1 MSGFYTSGGIGQCVA
16 DCDTCSNHSGAV
28 WRCSLPGVTS
38 VRARSAPCPSVRRG
52 RRISRSSAPTGFGRS
67 GRRLP
72 RAPKRA
78 WRLAFPT
85 QESIPMP
92 AAESWAGRILA
103 SAASRGTSAAT
114 SGCKTTVSLGARHS
128 AGTDMAVLTPLAASR
143 LELRCLLAVVVA
155 TCSSCGCGGVSC
167 GSILSLGCAPGLICV
182 GLRDG
187 ACRQECVRVCAAP
200 CSPGT
205 CAAGCSCTSDA
216 NGTSFCGKW
225 NMTTLSDGGSVP
237 TYQDECF

>member
-1 MSGFYTSGGIGQCVA
+1 
-16 DCDTCSNHSGAV
+16 
-28 WRCSLPGVTS
+28 
-38 VRARSAPCPSVRRG
+38 
-52 RRISRSSAPTGFGRS
+52 
-67 GRRLP
+67 
-72 RAPKRA
+72 
-78 WRLAFPT
+78 
-85 QESIPMP
+85 
-92 AAESWAGRILA
+92 
-103 SAASRGTSAAT
+103 
-114 SGCKTTVSLGARHS
+114 
-128 AGTDMAVLTPLAASR
+128 MAVLTPLAAAR
-143 LELRCLLAVVVA
+143 LVLRFFFAVVVA
-155 TCSSCGCGGVSC
+155 TCSSCGCGGASC